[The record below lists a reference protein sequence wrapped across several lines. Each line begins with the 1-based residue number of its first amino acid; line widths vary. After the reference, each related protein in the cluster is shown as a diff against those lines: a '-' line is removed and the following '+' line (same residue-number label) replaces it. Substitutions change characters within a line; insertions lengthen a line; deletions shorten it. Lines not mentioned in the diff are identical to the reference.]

1 MTVIVRRI
9 RYSFAVI
16 GLPVSTQSSSR
27 SKRQYQTVVAKAAT
41 KSVVSPIRGSE
52 RIKIEIDWFSE
63 GFQNKPD
70 VDNIIKPIQDALKGI
85 VFADDNQVESI
96 VARRHDTLGVIRFMR
111 EPLCLVEP
119 LMSGHRE
126 YVFVRVY

>member
-41 KSVVSPIRGSE
+41 KSVVSTIRGSE

>member
-16 GLPVSTQSSSR
+16 GSPVSAQGSSR
-27 SKRQYQTVVAKAAT
+27 SKRQYRTTVARVARENVA
-41 KSVVSPIRGSE
+41 SPIRGNE

-70 VDNIIKPIQDALKGI
+70 VDNIIKPIPDALKGI
-85 VFADDNQVESI
+85 VFADDKQVESV
-96 VARRHDTLGVIRFMR
+96 VARKHDILSVIHFME
-111 EPLCLVEP
+111 EPLCIIEP
-119 LMSGHRE
+119 LINGHKE
-126 YVFVRVY
+126 YIFVRIY

>member
-1 MTVIVRRI
+1 MKH
-9 RYSFAVI
+9 SFAVI
-16 GLPVSTQSSSR
+16 GLPVSTQSSPK
-27 SKRQYQTVVAKAAT
+27 SKQQYQTTVAEAAS
-41 KSVVSPIRGSE
+41 KSVASPIRVNE
-52 RIKIEIDWFSE
+52 KTKIEIDWFSD

-85 VFADDNQVESI
+85 LFVDDKQVESI
-96 VARRHDTLGVIRFMR
+96 TARRHDILGAIHFMR

>member
-1 MTVIVRRI
+1 MTVIIRRI
-9 RYSFAVI
+9 RHSFAVI
-16 GLPVSTQSSSR
+16 GLPVSQQASPK
-27 SKRQYQTVVAKAAT
+27 SKRQYQTTVAKAASN
-41 KSVVSPIRGSE
+41 SVVSPIKDAE
-52 RIKIEIDWFSE
+52 KIKIEIDWFSE

-85 VFADDNQVESI
+85 VFTDDKQVESV
-96 VARRHDTLGVIRFMR
+96 VARKHDTLSVIYFMR

-119 LMSGHRE
+119 LMNGHNE

>member
-9 RYSFAVI
+9 RYNFAVI
-16 GLPVSTQSSSR
+16 GAPVSQQSSHK
-27 SKRQYQTVVAKAAT
+27 SKRQYQIKVAEAAN
-41 KSVVSPIRGSE
+41 KSVASPIRGDE

-85 VFADDNQVESI
+85 LFVDDNQVESI
-96 VARRHDTLGVIRFMR
+96 VARRYDILTVIHFMS
-111 EPLCLVEP
+111 EPLCLIEP
-119 LMSGHRE
+119 LMNGQRE